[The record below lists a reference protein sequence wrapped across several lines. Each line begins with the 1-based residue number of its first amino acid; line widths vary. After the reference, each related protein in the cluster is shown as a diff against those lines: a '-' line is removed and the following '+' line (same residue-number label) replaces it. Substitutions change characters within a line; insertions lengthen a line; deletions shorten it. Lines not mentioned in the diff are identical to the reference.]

1 MDWVLASLTGSILIA
16 GVSVLDKRI
25 LMAHVPGVSGFYGL
39 VGVIQIGIAGVVLLA
54 VPWEIGASGTAVAWS
69 IVSGLCWGITLLL
82 MFSALRGLEVSRA
95 VPAYHTFPVF
105 VAIMAVTFLDEHLSV
120 LHWVSILLVVAGAGL
135 VMVGQKQ
142 EEGVQNN
149 RVAMTFVFLASAATA
164 VGMVTS
170 KVALEEMNF
179 WNVLA
184 LRSIFLGA
192 VLLVPGLMPQG
203 LRQAKV
209 VLADPKAVGL
219 ILFAEALIAPVAMYA
234 MLLAL
239 SLGSA
244 ALVTTLLS
252 TRPVFVLLI
261 SASLSTRV
269 WNLMNE
275 PLTRDVLVLKST
287 STAMVVGGAAALTL
301 A

>member
-54 VPWEIGASGTAVAWS
+54 VPWQSGASGTAVAWS
-69 IVSGLCWGITLLL
+69 IVSGLCWGTTLLL
-82 MFSALRGLEVSRA
+82 MFSALRGLEVSRV
-95 VPAYHTFPVF
+95 VPVYHTFPVF
-105 VAIMAVTFLDEHLSV
+105 VAVMAVIFLDEQLSF
-120 LHWVSILLVVAGAGL
+120 LHWLAILLVVAGAGL

-142 EEGVQNN
+142 EEGGQSNK
-149 RVAMTFVFLASAATA
+149 VAVTFVFLASAATA
-164 VGMVTS
+164 VGMGTS
-170 KVALEEMNF
+170 KVALEEMNL

-192 VLLVPGLMPQG
+192 VLLLPGLMPQG
-203 LRQAKV
+203 LRQVRV

-261 SASLSTRV
+261 SALLSTRL

-287 STAMVVGGAAALTL
+287 STAMVVGGAVALTL

>member
-54 VPWEIGASGTAVAWS
+54 VPWESGASGAAVAWS

-105 VAIMAVTFLDEHLSV
+105 VAIMAVTFLDEHLSI

-142 EEGVQNN
+142 EEGRQNN
-149 RVAMTFVFLASAATA
+149 KVAMTFVFLASAATA

-203 LRQAKV
+203 LKQAKV
-209 VLADPKAVGL
+209 ILADPKAIGL
-219 ILFAEALIAPVAMYA
+219 ILFAEAWIAPVAMYA

-261 SASLSTRV
+261 SASLSTRF

>member
-54 VPWEIGASGTAVAWS
+54 VPWESGASGTAVAWS

-135 VMVGQKQ
+135 
-142 EEGVQNN
+142 
-149 RVAMTFVFLASAATA
+149 
-164 VGMVTS
+164 GMVDS
-170 KVALEEMNF
+170 LVKRLC
-179 WNVLA
+179 
-184 LRSIFLGA
+184 RS
-192 VLLVPGLMPQG
+192 
-203 LRQAKV
+203 
-209 VLADPKAVGL
+209 
-219 ILFAEALIAPVAMYA
+219 
-234 MLLAL
+234 
-239 SLGSA
+239 
-244 ALVTTLLS
+244 
-252 TRPVFVLLI
+252 
-261 SASLSTRV
+261 
-269 WNLMNE
+269 N
-275 PLTRDVLVLKST
+275 
-287 STAMVVGGAAALTL
+287 
-301 A
+301 

>member
-54 VPWEIGASGTAVAWS
+54 VPWESGASGTAVAWS

-135 VMVGQKQ
+135 VMEQ
-142 EEGVQNN
+142 EEGRRNN
-149 RVAMTFVFLASAATA
+149 KVAMTFVFLASAATA

>member
-1 MDWVLASLTGSILIA
+1 M
-16 GVSVLDKRI
+16 LDKRI

-39 VGVIQIGIAGVVLLA
+39 VGVIQVGVAGVVLLA
-54 VPWEIGASGTAVAWS
+54 VPWQSGASGTAIAWS

-82 MFSALRGLEVSRA
+82 MFSALRGLEVSRV
-95 VPAYHTFPVF
+95 VPAYHVFPVF
-105 VAIMAVTFLDEHLSV
+105 VAIMAVTFLDEHLSA
-120 LHWVSILLVVAGAGL
+120 LHWVAILLVVAGAGM
-135 VMVGQKQ
+135 VIVGQKQ
-142 EEGVQNN
+142 EEGGQNN
-149 RVAMTFVFLASAATA
+149 KIAIAFVFLASVATA

-184 LRSIFLGA
+184 LRSMFLGA
-192 VLLVPGLMPQG
+192 VLLLPGLMPQG
-203 LRQAKV
+203 LRQAKLI
-209 VLADPKAVGL
+209 LADPKAVGL
-219 ILFAEALIAPVAMYA
+219 ILFAEALIAPAAMYA

-261 SASLSTRV
+261 SASLSTRF

-275 PLTRDVLVLKST
+275 PLTKDVLVLKSV
-287 STAMVVGGAAALTL
+287 STAMVVGGAAVLTL

>member
-1 MDWVLASLTGSILIA
+1 MDWVLASLTGSIFIA

-25 LMAHVPGVSGFYGL
+25 LMAHVSGVSGFYGL

-54 VPWEIGASGTAVAWS
+54 VPWESGASGMAVAWS

-142 EEGVQNN
+142 EEGRRNN
-149 RVAMTFVFLASAATA
+149 KVAMTFVFLASAATA

>member
-54 VPWEIGASGTAVAWS
+54 VPWESGASGTAVAWS

-142 EEGVQNN
+142 EEGRQNN
-149 RVAMTFVFLASAATA
+149 KVAMTFVFLASAATA

>member
-54 VPWEIGASGTAVAWS
+54 VPWQSGASGTAVAWS
-69 IVSGLCWGITLLL
+69 IVSGLCWGTTLLL
-82 MFSALRGLEVSRA
+82 MFSALRGLEVSRV
-95 VPAYHTFPVF
+95 VPVYHTFPVF
-105 VAIMAVTFLDEHLSV
+105 VAVMAVIFLDEQLSF
-120 LHWVSILLVVAGAGL
+120 LHWLAILLVVAGAGL

-142 EEGVQNN
+142 EEGGQSNK
-149 RVAMTFVFLASAATA
+149 VAVTFVFLASAATA

-170 KVALEEMNF
+170 KVALEEMNL

-192 VLLVPGLMPQG
+192 VLLLPGLMPQG
-203 LRQAKV
+203 LRQVRV

-261 SASLSTRV
+261 SALLSTRL

-287 STAMVVGGAAALTL
+287 STAMVVGGAVALTL

>member
-54 VPWEIGASGTAVAWS
+54 VPWESGASGTAVAWS

-142 EEGVQNN
+142 EEGRRNN
-149 RVAMTFVFLASAATA
+149 KVAMTFVFLASAATA

>member
-54 VPWEIGASGTAVAWS
+54 VPWESGASGTAVAWS

-142 EEGVQNN
+142 EEGRRNN
-149 RVAMTFVFLASAATA
+149 KVAMTFVFLASAATA

-244 ALVTTLLS
+244 RWS
-252 TRPVFVLLI
+252 QPFFRHDRC
-261 SASLSTRV
+261 SCY
-269 WNLMNE
+269 
-275 PLTRDVLVLKST
+275 
-287 STAMVVGGAAALTL
+287 
-301 A
+301 

>member
-54 VPWEIGASGTAVAWS
+54 VPWESGASGTAVAWS

-120 LHWVSILLVVAGAGL
+120 LHWVAILLVVAGAGL

-142 EEGVQNN
+142 EEGRRNN
-149 RVAMTFVFLASAATA
+149 KVAMTFVFLASAATA